1 MSRFGDK
8 IIGPGGFINISQG
21 ARKVVFSGTLTAS
34 GLKAV
39 PDGGTLVIA
48 NEGTVKKWVKDVY
61 QITFSGPFAQERQ
74 QEVVFI
80 TERAVFKLTPH
91 GLMLTEV
98 APGVSV
104 EKHVLPNIE
113 FDVLV
118 SPDLKLMDA
127 TIFKNQP
134 MNLAVRFHEGAVQT

>member
-1 MSRFGDK
+1 M
-8 IIGPGGFINISQG
+8 
-21 ARKVVFSGTLTAS
+21 
-34 GLKAV
+34 
-39 PDGGTLVIA
+39 
-48 NEGTVKKWVKDVY
+48 KKVY
-61 QITFSGPFAQERQ
+61 QITFSGPFAKERQ

-98 APGVSV
+98 APCISV
-104 EKHVLPNIE
+104 EKHMLPNID

-127 TIFKNQP
+127 SIFKNQP
-134 MNLAVRFHEGAVQT
+134 MNLAVRFHEGAGQT